1 MQLFFL
7 PFDVFFFARLSAF
20 LLRRGLI
27 HENEALFKFKYNRPV
42 LFNLFRYDAPLK
54 MFWQIHAPHLLE
66 HLNSC
71 TLFTDTSPVSPT

>member
-54 MFWQIHAPHLLE
+54 MF
-66 HLNSC
+66 
-71 TLFTDTSPVSPT
+71 